1 MKTIRIIC
9 VILLVGIGL
18 TALLGDLLDKDD
30 TFGFIL
36 SFIFIRFI
44 GILLLYVA
52 YLVATRDDFENDG
65 YIDDDMDRL
74 I

>member
-1 MKTIRIIC
+1 MKISHKISI
-9 VILLVGIGL
+9 ILLVGIGL
-18 TALLGDLLDKDD
+18 AALLGDLLDKDD

-36 SFIFIRFI
+36 SFVFIRFI

-52 YLVATRDDFENDG
+52 YMIYTRDGFEHDG

-74 I
+74 A